1 MNFKRDEGVKKTLA
15 TIKEK
20 QKKKKK
26 LWEEGVK
33 ARKNVLRK

>member
-20 QKKKKK
+20 QKKKK
-26 LWEEGVK
+26 LWEGVK

>member
-20 QKKKKK
+20 QKKKKNCEK
-26 LWEEGVK
+26 KELKQGK
-33 ARKNVLRK
+33 MC